1 MTRKYAGRIGDQNFN
16 NFTQIWC
23 FSINHHCFRRDLPN
37 VPSFLWFRQV
47 QSCSFMFGGNNFAN
61 STPNFCNCWHLI
73 SNKRRQGVDVL
84 MKLYTYMY
92 QKFKIHNKAF
102 GGPLSFCIICEE
114 ACPSQ
119 TYFG

>member
-1 MTRKYAGRIGDQNFN
+1 MFPLFCGFGKSCLVLLCLEATISLIQLRI
-16 NFTQIWC
+16 
-23 FSINHHCFRRDLPN
+23 
-37 VPSFLWFRQV
+37 
-47 QSCSFMFGGNNFAN
+47 
-61 STPNFCNCWHLI
+61 FCNCWHLI
-73 SNKRRQGVDVL
+73 SNKRRQGVDVM

-119 TYFG
+119 TDFG